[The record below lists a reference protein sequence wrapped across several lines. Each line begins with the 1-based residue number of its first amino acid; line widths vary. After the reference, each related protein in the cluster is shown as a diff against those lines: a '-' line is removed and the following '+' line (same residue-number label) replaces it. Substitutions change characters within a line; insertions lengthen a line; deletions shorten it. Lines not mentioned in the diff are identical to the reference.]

1 MQGGDVQ
8 TSKKHCPGEA
18 RKPKTKPT
26 ASKDPQSIA
35 AKVSFCTYKFTSK
48 DVTKSLY
55 LHFNLWVVKKTPIEA
70 YFPCSS
76 IGGSESVSD

>member
-18 RKPKTKPT
+18 RKPKTKPI

-35 AKVSFCTYKFTSK
+35 AKVSLCTYKFTSI
-48 DVTKSLY
+48 DVTKSFY
-55 LHFNLWVVKKTPIEA
+55 LHFNLWVVKNNS
-70 YFPCSS
+70 Y
-76 IGGSESVSD
+76 